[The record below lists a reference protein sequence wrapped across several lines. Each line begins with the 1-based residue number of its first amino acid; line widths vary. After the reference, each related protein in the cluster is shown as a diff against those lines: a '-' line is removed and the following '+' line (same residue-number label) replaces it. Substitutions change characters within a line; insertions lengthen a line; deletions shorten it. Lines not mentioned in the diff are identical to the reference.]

1 MNVTTLY
8 KLGEELSKKAA
19 YIQEQLEEGADP
31 TSNAIQELLHDMVG
45 TDDEWRNKA
54 TNVGKF
60 LKHLEYEQSIV
71 DAEVKRLQDKSK
83 KLSKTFDSLHDILLA
98 QMINFG
104 VDEIKDPVLSI
115 KIKNNPLSVL
125 VHDIDSLPEEYKRT
139 KTIVEADKTKLKQDK
154 PDIDG
159 VSYVNVKKLVL
170 K

>member
-1 MNVTTLY
+1 MTTLY
-8 KLGEELSKKAA
+8 KLGEELARKAA
-19 YIQEQLEEGADP
+19 HIQELLEEGADP
-31 TSNAIQELLHDMVG
+31 TSNGVQELLHDMVG

-60 LKHLEYEQSIV
+60 LKHLEYEQSII

-83 KLSKTFDSLHDILLA
+83 KLSKTYDSLHDILLA

-104 VDEIKDPVLSI
+104 VEEIKDPILSI

-125 VHDIDSLPEEYKRT
+125 VRDIDSLPEEYKRT
-139 KTIVEADKTKLKQDK
+139 KVTVEADKTKLKQDK
-154 PDIDG
+154 PEIEG
-159 VSYVNVKKLVL
+159 VEFVNTRKLVL